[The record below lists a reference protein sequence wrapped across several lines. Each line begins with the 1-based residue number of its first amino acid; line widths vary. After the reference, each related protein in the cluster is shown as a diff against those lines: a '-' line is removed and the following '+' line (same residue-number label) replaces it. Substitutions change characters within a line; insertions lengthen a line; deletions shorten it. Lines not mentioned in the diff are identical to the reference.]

1 MTSKNKLNKLNQL
14 KEYLKNKRVIII
26 GPSNSLLKKKNREL
40 IDTFDVVVRVNRGIE
55 PIKSYSEYI
64 GTRTDILYNCLLEHP
79 DNGGIIDIE
88 FLKTN
93 NLKYIV
99 FHPEVSYE
107 GQATNKIPKHINK
120 KTLQNLNKN
129 FKLNMIDY
137 NKYNTISKQLKCR
150 PNTGFIAI
158 FDLLSYD
165 IKELYITGYTFYL
178 DNFME
183 GYKDHLDKKDFNKRN
198 FNSKRH
204 IQENMFQFLKS
215 QKNKNKKIKTD
226 EVLTQILE
234 LKNLQDP
241 NKKNIKGL

>member
-1 MTSKNKLNKLNQL
+1 MRSKNELNELKEL

-26 GPSNSLLKKKNREL
+26 GPSNSLLKKKNREF
-40 IDTFDVVVRVNRGIE
+40 IDSFDVVVRVNRGIE

-88 FLKTN
+88 FLKNN
-93 NLKYIV
+93 NLKYFV

-107 GQATNKIPKHINK
+107 GQAINKIPGHINM

-129 FKLNMIDY
+129 FKLEMIDY
-137 NKYNTISKQLKCR
+137 NKYNTISKQVKCR

-178 DNFME
+178 DGFMKD
-183 GYKDHLDKKDFNKRN
+183 YKKHTKEDFTKKC

-215 QKNKNKKIKTD
+215 NKNKNNKIKTD